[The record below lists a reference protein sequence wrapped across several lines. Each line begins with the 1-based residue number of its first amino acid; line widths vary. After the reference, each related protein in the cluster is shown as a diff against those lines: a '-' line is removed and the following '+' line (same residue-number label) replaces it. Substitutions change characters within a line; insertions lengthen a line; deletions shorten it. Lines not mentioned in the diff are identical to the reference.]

1 METTIKTLPFEIWY
15 EIIKYIDITTLSKLI
30 CTNKFF
36 NIIINNNFWY
46 LIDNIIEYDHFDYTL
61 IPATIQ
67 TFNKYTYLIDWN
79 SIILH
84 NQSCTGKIIP
94 ESTVVWIP
102 NNKDL
107 EIISTCQTFSH
118 DLTRQLF
125 HKINYKTILST
136 QTIPR
141 DILYKII
148 ETNSFTLSNQD
159 WYYIWS
165 KQPIDYDFVLT
176 FIDNVQWH
184 PLSSN
189 KNIVCYEIIQN
200 YGENIIWQEFTK
212 HSINENILGSFIHKF
227 DFICW
232 SNISRFTELSETF
245 IKTNFQNLE
254 LGSLIRYQCLSE
266 KLLNDIVSKFSE
278 TDFTFYFTNILTYQ
292 KLSKEFLLTYNRYSK
307 DQLLRHLVKNKRI
320 PRSLIHD
327 LQLID
332 TSISSVNYTV

>member
-1 METTIKTLPFEIWY
+1 MKKSILKTLPFEIWHK
-15 EIIKYIDITTLSKLI
+15 IFKYIDINTLSNLI

-36 NIIINNNFWY
+36 NIIIYNNFWY
-46 LIDNIIEYDHFDYTL
+46 LIDNIIDYNHFDYTL

-67 TFNKYTYLIDWN
+67 TFYKYKYLIDWN

-84 NQSCTGKIIP
+84 NQTCANKTIP

-107 EIISTCQTFSH
+107 QIISTCQTFSD
-118 DLTRQLF
+118 DLIRQVF
-125 HKINYKTILST
+125 YKINYKTLLSS
-136 QTIPR
+136 QTIPI

-148 ETNSFTLSNQD
+148 ETNTLSTQD
-159 WYYIWS
+159 WYSVWN
-165 KQPIDYDFVLT
+165 KQPIDYNFVLKY
-176 FIDNVQWH
+176 IDNVQWH

-212 HSINENILGSFIHKF
+212 HSINQNILQSFIHKF

-245 IKTNFQNLE
+245 IKTNFKHFE
-254 LGSLIRYQCLSE
+254 LGSLIRYQRLSE
-266 KLLNDIVSKFSE
+266 NLLDDIVSKFTE
-278 TDFTFYFTNILTYQ
+278 TDFTFNFINILTYQ
-292 KLSKEFLLTYNRYSK
+292 KVSENFLLKYNTYDK
-307 DQLLRHLVKNKRI
+307 DQLLRALLKNKRI
-320 PRSLIHD
+320 PRSLIRD
-327 LQLID
+327 LDHSDLI
-332 TSISSVNYTV
+332 

>member
-1 METTIKTLPFEIWY
+1 METTINLVKTLPFEIWY
-15 EIIKYIDITTLSKLI
+15 EIIKYIDINTLSKLI

-46 LIDNIIEYDHFDYTL
+46 LIDNIIEYNHFDYTL

-67 TFNKYTYLIDWN
+67 TFNKYKYLIDWN

-84 NQSCTGKIIP
+84 NQNYTGKIIP
-94 ESTVVWIP
+94 ESTVIWIP

-107 EIISTCQTFSH
+107 EIICTCQTFSQ

-125 HKINYKTILST
+125 HKINYKTLLST
-136 QTIPR
+136 QTIPI
-141 DILYKII
+141 DILYKI
-148 ETNSFTLSNQD
+148 TNTLSTQD
-159 WYYIWS
+159 WYHVWN
-165 KQPIDYDFVLT
+165 KQPIDYEFVLT

-212 HSINENILGSFIHKF
+212 HSINENILASFIHKF

-245 IKTNFQNLE
+245 IKTNFKNLE

-266 KLLNDIVSKFSE
+266 NLLNDIVSKFTE
-278 TDFTFYFTNILTYQ
+278 ADFTFNFINILTYQ
-292 KLSKEFLLTYNRYSK
+292 KVSREFLLTYNTYSK
-307 DQLLRHLVKNKRI
+307 DQLLRSLVKNKRI
-320 PRSLIHD
+320 PRSLIHE
-327 LQLID
+327 LNI
-332 TSISSVNYTV
+332 